1 MNPAVLQ
8 PGGSC
13 DGGRAA
19 LSSGYDAA
27 YLTVSPGV
35 SGYVHASQV
44 LLAVSVWM
52 DTVPV
57 SLPNNLK

>member
-8 PGGSC
+8 PGGGC

-27 YLTVSPGV
+27 YPTVSPDV
-35 SGYVHASQV
+35 SGYVHASPV
-44 LLAVSVWM
+44 LLAVVGV
-52 DTVPV
+52 DGYCTHV
-57 SLPNNLK
+57 SPK